1 MALIESTL
9 TNAIQ
14 EAVKHLGFPPEVEII
29 LEIPRDEQ
37 HGDLAT
43 NVAMRLASKLKENP
57 LSIAEKIANELRRDG
72 GTPPL
77 RPYVSK
83 VEAKAPGFINFS
95 LSPQILYQAIPE
107 ILREKERY
115 GSSDFGK
122 AEPVLLEFVSANPT
136 GALSVAHGRQGAVGD
151 SLANILEFTGFKVS
165 REYYLNNVGN
175 QMNLLAQSIFV
186 RYRELAG
193 ENLPLPEGGYKGA
206 YIIDIARNILKEEG
220 DRWKE
225 WNPQTKERF
234 LETGVAVILKGI
246 KDDLEFFGVQFDS
259 WFSQEELEK
268 SGNVGRIL
276 EQLKKKGFVYEQE
289 GALWFKSIAFG
300 DDKDRVVVKSDGS
313 FTYLAPDIAYHQ
325 DKLARG
331 YKKLINLWGPD
342 HHGYIPRMRG
352 AVQALGYPA
361 QTLVVLIVQLTT
373 LYEGARQLKMSTR
386 EGEFISLREVMDAV
400 GKDVARFFFLMR
412 KVDAHLDF
420 DLELAKRQS
429 MENPVYY
436 IQYAHARICSI
447 AEFSQREVGAIRE
460 SPLPDDSIDFHQLQT
475 PEEIKILKVLRQFPA
490 TVKMCAQLYEPYC
503 LIPYLQRLAES
514 FHQSYHQNRV
524 VTEDVPLSRARLALA
539 EAVRI
544 VIANGL
550 RLLGVSATEK
560 M

>member
-1 MALIESTL
+1 MIESTL

-14 EAVKHLGFPPEVEII
+14 EAVKRLGFPPEVEII

-37 HGDLAT
+37 HGDFAT
-43 NVAMRLASKLKENP
+43 NVAMRLASQLKKSP
-57 LSIAEKIANELRRDG
+57 LTIAQEIADELNKNREFIISKI
-72 GTPPL
+72 
-77 RPYVSK
+77 
-83 VEAKAPGFINFS
+83 EAKPPGFINFS
-95 LSPQILYQAIPE
+95 LHPQTLYDTMVE
-107 ILREKERY
+107 ILQKKETF
-115 GSSDFGK
+115 GSSNLGK

-151 SLANILEFTGFKVS
+151 SLANILEFSGFKSS

-175 QMNLLAQSIFV
+175 QMNLLAQTIFV
-186 RYRELAG
+186 RYRELLG

-206 YIIDIARNILKEEG
+206 YIIDIARNILEKEG

-225 WNPQTKERF
+225 WNPQTKEWF
-234 LETGVAVILKGI
+234 MATGVATILKGI
-246 KDDLEFFGVQFDS
+246 KDDLDFFGVHFDS

-268 SGNVGRIL
+268 SGDVGRIL

-289 GALWFKSIAFG
+289 GALWFKSTAFG

-325 DKLARG
+325 NKLARS

-361 QTLVVLIVQLTT
+361 ETLVVLIVQLTT
-373 LYEGARQLKMSTR
+373 LYEGERQLKMSTR

-400 GKDVARFFFLMR
+400 GKDVTRFFFLMR

-429 MENPVYY
+429 MENLVYY

-447 AEFSQREVGAIRE
+447 LEFAEEEEIPRRAW
-460 SPLPDDSIDFHQLQT
+460 DSDVNTDSHALRGSLSLLTT
-475 PEEIKILKVLRQFPA
+475 PEEVKLLKVLRQFPSV
-490 TVKMCAQLYEPYC
+490 VKMCAQLYEPYY
-503 LIPYLQRLAES
+503 LVSYLQKLAES
-514 FHQSYHQNRV
+514 FHQFYHQNRI
-524 VTEDVPLSRARLALA
+524 VTEDIALSRARLALA

-550 RLLGVSATEK
+550 RLLGVSAVEK

>member
-1 MALIESTL
+1 MK
-9 TNAIQ
+9 Q
-14 EAVKHLGFPPEVEII
+14 LGFSPEVEIV

-37 HGDLAT
+37 HGDFAT
-43 NVAMRLASKLKENP
+43 NVAMRLASRFKKSP
-57 LSIAEKIANELRRDG
+57 LTIAQEIADELNKNHEFIISKIEA
-72 GTPPL
+72 
-77 RPYVSK
+77 RP
-83 VEAKAPGFINFS
+83 PGFVNFF
-95 LSPQILYQAIPE
+95 LHPQTLYDTMVE
-107 ILREKERY
+107 ILRKKETF
-115 GSSDFGK
+115 GSSNLGK

-136 GALSVAHGRQGAVGD
+136 GDLSVAHGRQGAVGD

-165 REYYLNNVGN
+165 REYYLNNAGN
-175 QMNLLAQSIFV
+175 QMNLLAQTIFV
-186 RYRELAG
+186 RYRELLG

-206 YIIDIARNILKEEG
+206 YIIDIAKGILEKEG

-246 KDDLEFFGVQFDS
+246 KDDLEFFGVHFDS
-259 WFSQEELEK
+259 WFSQGELEK
-268 SGNVGRIL
+268 SGSVQRIL
-276 EQLKKKGFVYEQE
+276 DQLKKKEFVYEQE
-289 GALWFKSIAFG
+289 GALWFKSAAFG

-361 QTLVVLIVQLTT
+361 QTLIVLIVQLTT
-373 LYEGARQLKMSTR
+373 LYQGERQLKMSTR

-420 DLELAKRQS
+420 DLDLAKRQS

-447 AEFSQREVGAIRE
+447 TEFSQREVGAIRE

-475 PEEIKILKVLRQFPA
+475 PEEINILKVLRQFPA
-490 TVKMCAQLYEPYC
+490 VVKMCAQLYEPYY

-514 FHQSYHQNRV
+514 FHQFYHQNRV
-524 VTEDVPLSRARLALA
+524 VTEDVALSRARLALA

-550 RLLGVSATEK
+550 RLLGVSATQK

>member
-1 MALIESTL
+1 MD
-9 TNAIQ
+9 AIQ
-14 EAVKHLGFPPEVEII
+14 EAVKQLGFPPEVEIV

-57 LSIAEKIANELRRDG
+57 LSIAEKIAGELRRG
-72 GTPPL
+72 GVTL
-77 RPYVSK
+77 SLHPYVSK
-83 VEAKAPGFINFS
+83 VEAKAPGFVNFS
-95 LSPQILYQAIPE
+95 LNPQILYQGIPE

-122 AEPVLLEFVSANPT
+122 TEPVLLEFVSANPT

-151 SLANILEFTGFKVS
+151 SLANIMEFTGFKVS

-175 QMNLLAQSIFV
+175 QMNLLAQTIFV
-186 RYRELAG
+186 RYRELSG
-193 ENLPLPEGGYKGA
+193 ENLTLPEGGYKGT
-206 YIIDIARNILKEEG
+206 YIIDIARNILEKEG

-234 LETGVAVILKGI
+234 LATGVAAILKGI
-246 KDDLEFFGVQFDS
+246 KDDLEFFGVHFDS
-259 WFSQEELEK
+259 WFSQEELER
-268 SGNVGRIL
+268 SGSVQRIL

-289 GALWFKSIAFG
+289 GALWFKSATFG
-300 DDKDRVVVKSDGS
+300 DDKNRVVVKSDGS

-325 DKLARG
+325 NKLARG

-342 HHGYIPRMRG
+342 HHGYIPRLRA
-352 AVQALGYPA
+352 AVQSLGYPA

-373 LYEGARQLKMSTR
+373 LYEGERQLKMSTR
-386 EGEFISLREVMDAV
+386 EGEFISLRKVMDAV

-412 KVDAHLDF
+412 KVDSHLDF
-420 DLELAKRQS
+420 DLDLAKEQS

-447 AEFSQREVGAIRE
+447 LEFAEEEAFPRRAW
-460 SPLPDDSIDFHQLQT
+460 DSDVIAGNLDLLTT
-475 PEEIKILKVLRQFPA
+475 PEEIKLLKVLRQFPSV
-490 TVKMCAQLYEPYC
+490 VKMCAQLYEPYY
-503 LIPYLQRLAES
+503 LIPYLQKLAES
-514 FHQSYHQNRV
+514 FHQFYHQNRV
-524 VTEDVPLSRARLALA
+524 ISDDVALSRARLALA
-539 EAVRI
+539 EAARI

-550 RLLGVSATEK
+550 RLLGVSAAEK